1 MSTVWVV
8 IIGLAAG
15 TVAIKSAG
23 PLAVGGRELPQ
34 RVRDVIA
41 LVAPAIVAALVVHE
55 TVHAAG
61 GAGLVLD
68 ARLVGLGVAALALW
82 ARLPMIVVIVLAA
95 AATALTRL
103 VW

>member
-8 IIGLAAG
+8 IIGLTVG

-23 PLAVGGRELPQ
+23 PLAVGGRELPD
-34 RVRDVIA
+34 RARDVIA
-41 LVAPAIVAALVVHE
+41 LVAPALVTALVVYE
-55 TVHAAG
+55 TVNAPG

-68 ARLVGLGVAALALW
+68 ARLVGLGVAVLAVW

-95 AATALTRL
+95 ASTALTRL
-103 VW
+103 LL